1 MKRLTANEIATLR
14 SERPLGVTSEQ
25 TFALVQ
31 EARRLQANA
40 MRSFLVKLSAGI
52 ADVTGLN
59 LLVAKLRRA
68 YSRRRTLAA
77 LAALSDRDLADIGLH
92 RSNIDATAI
101 ETSRENV
108 PEVRGFWHRVLRRWR
123 EDNDRRRTVQDL
135 LAMDDRIL
143 ADIGFERSQVWDY
156 AEEMTRGRSLLSRAV
171 ASVASPIAALAEEF
185 ETLVANSLGFS
196 KNGWNAKTPANDQH
210 SGKQA
215 A

>member
-1 MKRLTANEIATLR
+1 MKRLTASEIATLR
-14 SERPLGVTSEQ
+14 SESPLGVTSEK

-31 EARRLQANA
+31 EARRLQAAA
-40 MRSFLVKLSAGI
+40 MRSFLVKLAGGI

-77 LAALSDRDLADIGLH
+77 LAALNDRDLADIGLH
-92 RSNIDATAI
+92 RSNIDAKAI

-108 PEVRGFWHRVLRRWR
+108 PEVRGFWHRVARRWR
-123 EDNDRRRTVQDL
+123 EDFDRRRTVQDL

-171 ASVASPIAALAEEF
+171 ASIASPIATAAMII
-185 ETLVANSLGFS
+185 
-196 KNGWNAKTPANDQH
+196 
-210 SGKQA
+210 KQA
-215 A
+215 V

>member
-1 MKRLTANEIATLR
+1 MKRLTASEIATLR
-14 SERPLGVTSEQ
+14 SESPLGVTSEK

-31 EARRLQANA
+31 EARRLQAAA
-40 MRSFLVKLSAGI
+40 MRSFLVKLAGGI

-77 LAALSDRDLADIGLH
+77 LAALNDRDLADIGLH
-92 RSNIDATAI
+92 RSNIDAKAI

-108 PEVRGFWHRVLRRWR
+108 PEVRGFWHRVARRWR
-123 EDNDRRRTVQDL
+123 EDFDRRRTVQDL

-171 ASVASPIAALAEEF
+171 ASVASPIAALAVEF
-185 ETLVANSLGFS
+185 ETLVSHSFGFGKS
-196 KNGWNAKTPANDQH
+196 GWSEKAPANDQH
-210 SGKQA
+210 GGKQA